1 MKNNDIIPVIL
12 LNWNGWNDTV
22 DCLSSLY
29 DLWYKNFCIV
39 IADNGSTD
47 DSVSRII
54 QWLREAHKEHH
65 ILEKNEKIKNLKSG
79 CCYLIQFD
87 TNQGF
92 AKGNNLAIESLAET
106 NYKNALLL
114 NNDTQV
120 TPNFLTEL
128 VVFQEKKPQYKI
140 LTPLICYYDDKE
152 KIWNAGGKLF
162 CGFRKYYYQGQ
173 NIKQTKLAG
182 MIEITFVIGCALFFC
197 KDVLT
202 NNKLFTE
209 RFFFGE
215 EDFELSMRMK
225 KLRIKMACVT
235 SSLIYHKVG
244 SSTSEVLS
252 LNKTYVYYLSRFI
265 NIKLNTNAVFFQL
278 WKYFY
283 SVYIFYLL
291 RRKQHSFRDIRFF
304 IKKLFVDAKRH
315 DKLDKDMFFGIL
327 NSKNFYLNGY

>member
-1 MKNNDIIPVIL
+1 MTNNDIIPIIL

-29 DLWYKNFCIV
+29 NSRYKNFCV
-39 IADNGSTD
+39 VVADNGSTD
-47 DSVSRII
+47 DSIPNII
-54 QWLREAHKEHH
+54 QWLQEARKEYH
-65 ILEKNEKIKNLKSG
+65 ILEKNEKIKNLKFG

-87 TNQGF
+87 TNHGF
-92 AKGNNLAIESLAET
+92 AKGNNLVIESLVET
-106 NYKNALLL
+106 NYQNALLL

-120 TPNFLTEL
+120 TPDFLTEL
-128 VVFQEKKPQYKI
+128 VTFRKKKPQYKI
-140 LTPLICYYDDKE
+140 LTPLICCYDDKE
-152 KIWNAGGKLF
+152 QIWNAGGKLF
-162 CGFRKYYYQGQ
+162 CGFRKYYHQGK
-173 NIKQTKLAG
+173 NIKQVKLTS
-182 MIEITFVIGCALFFC
+182 MINITFVTGCALFFHR
-197 KDVLT
+197 DVLT

-235 SSLIYHKVG
+235 SSLIYHKVS

-265 NIKLNTNAVFFQL
+265 NIKLNTNAVLFQL

-283 SVYIFYLL
+283 SVYVFYLL
-291 RRKQHSFRDIRFF
+291 RRKQHSFRDVRFF
-304 IKKLFVDAKRH
+304 IKKLFVDVKRYN
-315 DKLDKDMFFGIL
+315 KLDRDMFFEIL
-327 NSKNFYLNGY
+327 NSKNFYQNG